1 MNDDFED
8 EPTHL
13 PHNGTDTSR
22 AAAVA
27 AEPTAQAMRLRMLRL
42 LVQLR
47 PAGTTSD
54 AAQGVLGGIHQS
66 TSQRF
71 GEMAVD
77 GLCEETDEVRATR
90 YGCPAFVWQP
100 TVKGI
105 RAIEEGWYTGEI
117 LDPAAQKAARD
128 ARPSLRFV
136 LEEAI
141 RRLRAHASDDDL
153 AWIAK
158 MEQLTKP
165 QARQV
170 FSQVVTWVAEY
181 RVSIATSRR
190 RSSPPGDRVY
200 VYPG

>member
-1 MNDDFED
+1 MDDEFED
-8 EPTHL
+8 EPTRL

-100 TVKGI
+100 TAKGVK
-105 RAIEEGWYTGEI
+105 AIEEGWYTGEI
-117 LDPAAQKAARD
+117 LDPAAQKAARE

-136 LEEAI
+136 LEEAL
-141 RRLRAHASDDDL
+141 RRLRAHASADDL
-153 AWIAK
+153 AWIAR

-165 QARQV
+165 RKRAK
-170 FSQVVTWVAEY
+170 FSHK
-181 RVSIATSRR
+181 S
-190 RSSPPGDRVY
+190 
-200 VYPG
+200 

>member
-1 MNDDFED
+1 MDDEFGDNDNDR
-8 EPTHL
+8 TGL

-42 LVQLR
+42 LVQAR

-54 AAQGVLGGIHQS
+54 AAQRVLGGIHQS

-90 YGCPAFVWQP
+90 TGSPAFVWQP
-100 TVKGI
+100 TDKGVK
-105 RAIEEGWYTGEI
+105 AIEEGWYTGEY
-117 LDPAAQKAARD
+117 LDPDAQKAARE

-136 LEEAI
+136 LDEALC
-141 RRLRAHASDDDL
+141 RLRAHASADDL
-153 AWIAK
+153 AWIANI
-158 MEQLTKP
+158 ERLTKP
-165 QARQV
+165 RKRAK
-170 FSQVVTWVAEY
+170 FAHK
-181 RVSIATSRR
+181 A
-190 RSSPPGDRVY
+190 
-200 VYPG
+200 